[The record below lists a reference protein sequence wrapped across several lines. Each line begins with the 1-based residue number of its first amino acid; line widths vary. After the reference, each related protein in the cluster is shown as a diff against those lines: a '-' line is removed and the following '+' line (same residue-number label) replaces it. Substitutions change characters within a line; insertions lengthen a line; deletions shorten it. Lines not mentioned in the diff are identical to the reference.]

1 MHLEFETN
9 YMAKILT
16 LFETEYDLA
25 EALINGDATAQRMF
39 YEKFSLRFLAICCRY
54 ISDRMAA
61 EDLMVE
67 SMMKIFD
74 KVSQFGFKGSFEGWA
89 KRLVV
94 NEALMY
100 LRSKKMLEV
109 GIDELNETHNSYDQ
123 SLDFESDEL
132 LKLIQSLPNGYRT
145 VFNLYAIEGY
155 NHNEIAVMLGISEG
169 TSKSQLSRA
178 RAILQEQLT
187 KNERYGYIV

>member
-1 MHLEFETN
+1 LHLEIETKN
-9 YMAKILT
+9 MAKILS
-16 LFETEYDLA
+16 LFKTEYDLA
-25 EALINGDATAQRMF
+25 KALIDGEPAAQRLF
-39 YEKFSLRFLAICCRY
+39 YEKYSGKFLAICCRY
-54 ISDRMAA
+54 INDRMVA

-74 KVSQFGFKGSFEGWA
+74 KVNQFSFNGSFEGWA

-109 GIDELNETHNSYDQ
+109 GLDDVGELHNSYSQ
-123 SLDFESDEL
+123 NLDFESDEL
-132 LKLIQSLPNGYRT
+132 MILIQSLPNGYRM

-155 NHNEIAVMLGISEG
+155 SHREIAEMLGISEG

-178 RAILQEQLT
+178 RVMLQEQL
-187 KNERYGYIV
+187 KKIEKYGYIV

>member
-1 MHLEFETN
+1 
-9 YMAKILT
+9 
-16 LFETEYDLA
+16 
-25 EALINGDATAQRMF
+25 
-39 YEKFSLRFLAICCRY
+39 
-54 ISDRMAA
+54 
-61 EDLMVE
+61 
-67 SMMKIFD
+67 
-74 KVSQFGFKGSFEGWA
+74 
-89 KRLVV
+89 
-94 NEALMY
+94 MY

-109 GIDELNETHNSYDQ
+109 GIDEVNESLNSYDQ

-155 NHNEIAVMLGISEG
+155 NHNEIAEMLGISEG

-178 RAILQEQLT
+178 RAILQDQLT

>member
-1 MHLEFETN
+1 MHLEIETD
-9 YMAKILT
+9 YMAKILS

-25 EALINGDATAQRMF
+25 RALIKGDPNAQRLF
-39 YEKFSLRFLAICCRY
+39 YEKFSGKFLAICCRY
-54 ISDRMAA
+54 VSDRMAA

-67 SMMKIFD
+67 SVMKIFE

-109 GIDELNETHNSYDQ
+109 GLDDVGELHNSYSQ
-123 SLDFESDEL
+123 ILDFESDEL
-132 LKLIQSLPNGYRT
+132 MQLIQSLPNGYRT

-155 NHNEIAVMLGISEG
+155 NHTEIGDMLGISEG

-178 RAILQEQLT
+178 RAILQEQLL
-187 KNERYGYIV
+187 KNEKYGYIV

>member
-1 MHLEFETN
+1 LHLENETD
-9 YMAKILT
+9 YMAKILS

-25 EALINGDATAQRMF
+25 KALIKGDAYAQRMF
-39 YEKFSLRFLAICCRY
+39 YEKFSPRFLAICCRY
-54 ISDRMAA
+54 ISDKMAA

-109 GIDELNETHNSYDQ
+109 GIEEVNESLNSYDQ

-132 LKLIQSLPNGYRT
+132 MKLIQSLPNGYRT

-155 NHNEIAVMLGISEG
+155 NHNEIAEMLGISEG

>member
-1 MHLEFETN
+1 MHLEFETD
-9 YMAKILT
+9 YMAKILS

-25 EALINGDATAQRMF
+25 KALIKGDAKAQRMF
-39 YEKFSLRFLAICCRY
+39 YEKFSNRFLAICCRY

-74 KVSQFGFKGSFEGWA
+74 KVSQFGFKGSFEGWT

-109 GIDELNETHNSYDQ
+109 AIDEVNESHNSYDQ

-155 NHNEIAVMLGISEG
+155 NHNEIADMLGISEG

>member
-1 MHLEFETN
+1 
-9 YMAKILT
+9 
-16 LFETEYDLA
+16 
-25 EALINGDATAQRMF
+25 
-39 YEKFSLRFLAICCRY
+39 
-54 ISDRMAA
+54 
-61 EDLMVE
+61 
-67 SMMKIFD
+67 
-74 KVSQFGFKGSFEGWA
+74 
-89 KRLVV
+89 
-94 NEALMY
+94 LMY

-109 GIDELNETHNSYDQ
+109 GIDEVNESLNSYDQ

-132 LKLIQSLPNGYRT
+132 MKLIQSLPNGYRT

-155 NHNEIAVMLGISEG
+155 NHNEIAEMLGISEG